1 MGAILARM
9 SQQHN
14 PLPNTA
20 TIDKQDEPQANWSLP
35 NQDKLDDVVVQCATS
50 TNDGA
55 SGELSGAACEVEL
68 ETGQEEDVIDFDY
81 PTVTHR
87 HQITAEVA
95 DCPSCCG
102 CSRLGKLYVCCP
114 RNDLSDS
121 DEDAPSKWFFGAC
134 WPCFIITLCLVAG
147 IPLGV
152 LIAFFGKVHIVIAL
166 LLLLVWKWNKQADS
180 WHPPG
185 STYCVDSCVIVE
197 GFDHFCPWTGTTVGG
212 GNLKFFYGFTGGL
225 GLLCIVVMIMV
236 FVGLQNA

>member
-1 MGAILARM
+1 M

-55 SGELSGAACEVEL
+55 SGELSGAASEVEL

-102 CSRLGKLYVCCP
+102 CSRVGKLYVCCP

-121 DEDAPSKWFFGAC
+121 DEDAPGKWFFGAC

-166 LLLLVWKWNKQADS
+166 LLLLVCIWTTGALVLTNTRN
-180 WHPPG
+180 PG
-185 STYCVDSCVIVE
+185 
-197 GFDHFCPWTGTTVGG
+197 
-212 GNLKFFYGFTGGL
+212 
-225 GLLCIVVMIMV
+225 M
-236 FVGLQNA
+236 